1 MAVSGLLGRK
11 IGMTTVFNEEG
22 RAIPVTVIEAG
33 PCTVTQLRTEDKD
46 GYRAVQL
53 GFEDY
58 PTPRRREGGNV
69 PRGRAGHRAKGQPNR
84 PTRLRFEKIGV
95 PPKRVLQEFSLTD
108 GEDVAVKTEIK
119 VADLFKA
126 GDKIKIQGTSKGRGF
141 AGVIR
146 RHKFHGQPASHGSKI
161 HRKPASIGDTN
172 PARIVKGKRMPGHM
186 GNEKVTV
193 RHLRVVDV
201 DADRN
206 LLLVRGAVPGANGG
220 LVRIER
226 D

>member
-1 MAVSGLLGRK
+1 MPVSGLLGRK
-11 IGMTTVFNEEG
+11 VGMTTVFSEEG
-22 RAIPVTVIEAG
+22 QAIPVTVIAAG
-33 PCTVTQLRTEDKD
+33 PCTVTQLRTIERD

-84 PTRLRFEKIGV
+84 PTRVRFEKIGI
-95 PPKRVLQEFSLTD
+95 PPKRVLQEFALT
-108 GEDVAVKTEIK
+108 GEKDVAVRMEIK
-119 VADLFKA
+119 VADLFKV
-126 GDKIKIQGTSKGRGF
+126 GDRVKVQGTSKGRGF

-146 RHKFHGQPASHGSKI
+146 RHHFHGQPASHGSKI

-172 PARIVKGKRMPGHM
+172 PARVIKGKRMPGHM

-193 RHLRVVDV
+193 RNLQVVEV
-201 DADRN
+201 DAERN
-206 LLLVRGAVPGANGG
+206 LLLVRGAVPGARGG
-220 LVRIER
+220 LLRIER

>member
-1 MAVSGLLGRK
+1 
-11 IGMTTVFNEEG
+11 MTTVFSEEG
-22 RAIPVTVIEAG
+22 QAIPVTVIEAG
-33 PCTVTQLRTEDKD
+33 PCTVVQVRTEAKD
-46 GYRAVQL
+46 GYRAAQL

-58 PTPRRREGGNV
+58 PPPRRRDNQT

-84 PTRLRFEKIGV
+84 PIRLRFEKLDIL
-95 PPKRVLQEFSLTD
+95 PKRVLQEFPFE
-108 GEDVAVKTEIK
+108 GDVQVKAEIK
-119 VADLFKA
+119 VSDLFKA

-141 AGVIR
+141 SGVIR
-146 RHKFHGQPASHGSKI
+146 RHHFHGQPASHGSKI

-193 RHLRVVDV
+193 RNLRVVDV

-226 D
+226 Q

>member
-1 MAVSGLLGRK
+1 MSVSGLLGRK
-11 IGMTTVFNEEG
+11 IGMTTVFSKEG

-33 PCTVTQLRTEDKD
+33 PCTVVQVRTQEKD
-46 GYRAVQL
+46 GYRAAQL

-58 PTPRRREGGNV
+58 PTPRRREGGSV

-84 PTRLRFEKIGV
+84 PTRLRFEKIGI
-95 PPKRVLQEFSLTD
+95 PPKRVLQEFSFTD
-108 GEDVAVKTEIK
+108 GGDLLVKAEIK
-119 VADLFKA
+119 VTDLFKA
-126 GDKIKIQGTSKGRGF
+126 GDKIKVQGTSKGRGF

-146 RHKFHGQPASHGSKI
+146 RHHFKGQPASHGSKI

-172 PARIVKGKRMPGHM
+172 PARIVKGKRMPGHL

-193 RHLRVVDV
+193 RNLRVVEV

-206 LLLVRGAVPGANGG
+206 LLLVRGAVPGAPGG
-220 LVRIER
+220 LVRVEK